1 MQYSVSRDEI
11 CPQKKNSMNRF
22 CGFPKDLA
30 CAAVF
35 AVFILSASIVF
46 VLCFRPLFY
55 LDIPLFQLEK
65 EAGLPAETIRN
76 NYDKLIGYLMLWNR
90 QSLILPD
97 FRMSES
103 GRIHF
108 ADCKKIFDLVQILF
122 LLSGVMLLARGMILK
137 SRKETLWHV
146 SGEIGFKEGMQRIHG
161 RPLYSSR
168 CLFITGFLL
177 TGIPAAIGLFA
188 LLDWEKLFVS
198 FHKLFFSNDYWLF
211 DPATDPVILILPD
224 GFFFQCLAVILVL
237 VIGSGLICIARA
249 IKIRKA
255 DKYG

>member
-1 MQYSVSRDEI
+1 MRYSVSRDEI
-11 CPQKKNSMNRF
+11 CPQKKNSQNRF
-22 CGFPKDLA
+22 CGFSKDLA
-30 CAAVF
+30 YAAVF
-35 AVFILSASIVF
+35 AVFILFASIVF

-90 QSLILPD
+90 QPLTLPD
-97 FRMSES
+97 FQMSES

-108 ADCKKIFDLVQILF
+108 TDCKKIFDLVQILF
-122 LLSGVMLLARGMILK
+122 LLSGAVLLAWGRILK
-137 SRKETLWHV
+137 SRKETTRQA
-146 SGEIGFKEGMQRIHG
+146 SGKRGRNERIQRIHD
-161 RPLYSSR
+161 RPFYSSR

-177 TGIPAAIGLFA
+177 TGIPAAIGIYA

-198 FHKLFFSNDYWLF
+198 FHRLFFSNDYWLF

>member
-1 MQYSVSRDEI
+1 MQYSVYRDEI
-11 CPQKKNSMNRF
+11 CPQKKNLLSQFRS
-22 CGFPKDLA
+22 FPADLA

-46 VLCFRPLFY
+46 VLCFRPMFY
-55 LDIPLFQLEK
+55 LDIRLFQLEK

-76 NYDKLIGYLMLWNR
+76 NYDKLIGYFMLWNR
-90 QSLILPD
+90 KPLTLPD
-97 FRMSES
+97 FQMSES
-103 GRIHF
+103 GKIHF

-122 LLSGVMLLARGMILK
+122 LLSGVMLLARVMIQK
-137 SRKETLWHV
+137 SRKETFRQV
-146 SGEIGFKEGMQRIHG
+146 SGQIGFKEGMQRIHG

-168 CLFITGFLL
+168 CLFITGLLL
-177 TGIPAAIGLFA
+177 TGIPAAIGIYA

-211 DPATDPVILILPD
+211 DPTTDPVILILPD

>member
-1 MQYSVSRDEI
+1 MRYSVSRDEI
-11 CPQKKNSMNRF
+11 CPQKKNSQNRF
-22 CGFPKDLA
+22 CGFSKDLA
-30 CAAVF
+30 YAAVF

-90 QSLILPD
+90 QPLTLPD
-97 FRMSES
+97 FQISES

-108 ADCKKIFDLVQILF
+108 TDCKKIFDLVQILF
-122 LLSGVMLLARGMILK
+122 LLSGAVLLAWGRILK
-137 SRKETLWHV
+137 SRKETIRQAF
-146 SGEIGFKEGMQRIHG
+146 GERGRKEGIQRIHD
-161 RPLYSSR
+161 RPFYSSR
-168 CLFITGFLL
+168 CHFITGFLL
-177 TGIPAAIGLFA
+177 TGIPAAIGIYA

-198 FHKLFFSNDYWLF
+198 FHRLFFSNDYWLF

-224 GFFFQCLAVILVL
+224 GFFFQCLAVILAL

>member
-11 CPQKKNSMNRF
+11 CPQKKNSQNRF
-22 CGFPKDLA
+22 CGFFKDLA
-30 CAAVF
+30 YAAVF

-76 NYDKLIGYLMLWNR
+76 NYDKLIGYFMLWNR
-90 QSLILPD
+90 KPLTLPD
-97 FRMSES
+97 FQMSES
-103 GRIHF
+103 GKIHF

-122 LLSGVMLLARGMILK
+122 LLSGVMLLARVMIQK
-137 SRKETLWHV
+137 SKKDTLRQA
-146 SGEIGFKEGMQRIHG
+146 SGEIGFKEGMHRIHG
-161 RPLYSSR
+161 WPLYSSR
-168 CLFITGFLL
+168 CLFITGLLL
-177 TGIPAAIGLFA
+177 TGIPAAIGIYA

-224 GFFFQCLAVILVL
+224 GFFFQCLAVILAL